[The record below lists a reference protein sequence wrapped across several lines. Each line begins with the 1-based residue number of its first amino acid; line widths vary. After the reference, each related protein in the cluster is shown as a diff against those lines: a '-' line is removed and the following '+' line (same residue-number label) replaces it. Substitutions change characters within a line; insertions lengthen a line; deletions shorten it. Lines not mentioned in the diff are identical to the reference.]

1 MGAET
6 GQVAAA
12 HLARL
17 RWHELATASASA
29 SAAAAG
35 YGHGAVDGD
44 AHAHASEEGRNH
56 HGADGSDSGAD
67 VVVASEAVLFDESAA
82 EAVEMTAYED
92 FVTSRVRAGHSI
104 RGLYPATDPNSL
116 TLFAAWRQEN
126 GR

>member
-82 EAVEMTAYED
+82 EARRCEQRCGVQRATRG
-92 FVTSRVRAGHSI
+92 RVRAVRPLH
-104 RGLYPATDPNSL
+104 
-116 TLFAAWRQEN
+116 
-126 GR
+126 